1 MRDFVCGV
9 TGMELLGCS
18 HDDMEG
24 GQAFVRMDKLESDE
38 SKRRNLGSIIV
49 FKDAI
54 QSTLPNL
61 RCWLVSPC
69 DFGIIRVR
77 SPADLVSLG
86 LTLEPESWKDS
97 CTRKRSHLIKT
108 HPLRDG
114 LRHFNRWLQVVLQV
128 ATETAAQ
135 QLASWLLGVELKR
148 QKYPLFWY
156 WRGSLSL

>member
-9 TGMELLGCS
+9 TGTELLGRS

-54 QSTLPNL
+54 QSTLLNL

-69 DFGIIRVR
+69 DFGNIRVR

-108 HPLRDG
+108 HPLREG
-114 LRHFNRWLQVVLQV
+114 LRRFNRWLQVVLQV

-148 QKYPLFWY
+148 QKYPLF
-156 WRGSLSL
+156 